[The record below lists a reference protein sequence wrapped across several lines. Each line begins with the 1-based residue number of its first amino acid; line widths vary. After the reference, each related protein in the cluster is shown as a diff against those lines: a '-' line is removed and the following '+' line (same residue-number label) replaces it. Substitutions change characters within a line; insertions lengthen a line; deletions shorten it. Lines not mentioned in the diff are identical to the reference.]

1 MVIESLVAPI
11 DASELLEA
19 LAVLRVW
26 EGREDTL
33 PLAVRAQVQRLVQA
47 CSPAELTE
55 VLPGAEIA
63 VVLKPEVR
71 AIIATLRALEG

>member
-1 MVIESLVAPI
+1 MVIESLIAPI

-26 EGREDTL
+26 EGREDQL
-33 PLAVRAQVQRLVQA
+33 PVALRAQVQRLLQA
-47 CSPAELTE
+47 CAPDEIAE
-55 VLPGAEIA
+55 VVPGPEIA

-71 AIIATLRALEG
+71 AILATLRALEG